1 MKKQIQEF
9 QRQIQELLEKNA
21 PDTDWAGVREELLT
35 RIGFYQHERLIHL
48 IVTVLFAILE
58 VLVICTSV
66 ITESW
71 GVMLFGAALLVLLVP
86 YIGHYYFLEN
96 EVQKMYLEYAEIK
109 ERLDACNRRE
119 M

>member
-71 GVMLFGAALLVLLVP
+71 LITKACPSGKSTST
-86 YIGHYYFLEN
+86 YTKSRFLTYSAKKYGEG
-96 EVQKMYLEYAEIK
+96 
-109 ERLDACNRRE
+109 RRE
-119 M
+119 IG